1 MLAVQVVSIPPLNLC
16 TAAGISLQA
25 LGIQKRKRGDGVKH
39 VGSRAGDI
47 GGVGGGKGW
56 EGGMVRSE
64 GFIMFLIRRATVAE
78 HKQCSAMISA

>member
-39 VGSRAGDI
+39 VGSRAGDM
-47 GGVGGGKGW
+47 GGWGEVRDGREGWSGQKGL
-56 EGGMVRSE
+56 S
-64 GFIMFLIRRATVAE
+64 
-78 HKQCSAMISA
+78 CSSLG